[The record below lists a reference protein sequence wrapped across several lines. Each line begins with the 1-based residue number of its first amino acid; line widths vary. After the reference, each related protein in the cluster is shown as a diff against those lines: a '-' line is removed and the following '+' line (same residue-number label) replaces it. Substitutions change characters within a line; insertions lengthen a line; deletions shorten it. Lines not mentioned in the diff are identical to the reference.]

1 MNLPKKNILANYI
14 GQVYV
19 MGLGIL
25 IMPLYLQYMGAE
37 AYGLVGFFILMQVF
51 LNLLDAGFSP
61 TLGRQVAEARGN
73 NDKFK
78 IFFKL
83 LRSVEIIFFVLS
95 IVVILLVYI
104 TSDWI
109 SQEWIKANVLGQD
122 IIKHCIILM
131 GIILSIRWF
140 STVYKS
146 GINGF
151 EDQVWLN
158 KANILIATLKY
169 IGALFIL
176 MFLSQ
181 NIKVFF
187 YYQLIVGII
196 ELIILNLRVYK
207 LLPMNEIKDDIFS
220 LKIEITAIKSILPF
234 SVSIA
239 YTTLVWTLL
248 MQFDKLILSSI
259 LTLDK
264 FGYFSIIV
272 IISSSLI
279 AIATPIFLAISP
291 KMTMLLSCG
300 ENINMQDMYK
310 KMTQLITWIVS
321 STCLLICIYS
331 EQILYILIGN
341 IEASKWGS
349 NILILYTLGY
359 TFFVL
364 GSFQYYL
371 QNSFGDLK
379 YYVRGASLLVFF
391 QIPIMYYCIIKYAA
405 IGSGFVWLVFNF
417 LWFILFTFIIHNKFL
432 PKFHLKWLLKDI
444 MPILLFILFLA
455 FLLHQFIYFEIDAL
469 TNRWILMFKIII
481 IGIFFLLISSLSI
494 SMVRNKIKVLNKKN
508 GKI

>member
-14 GQVYV
+14 GQIYV
-19 MGLGIL
+19 MSIS
-25 IMPLYLQYMGAE
+25 IIVMPLYLQYMGAE

-73 NDKFK
+73 NKKFK
-78 IFFKL
+78 EFFKL
-83 LRSVEIIFFVLS
+83 LRSVEIIFFLLS
-95 IVVILLVYI
+95 IVVILLVFSI
-104 TSDWI
+104 SSWI
-109 SQEWIKANVLGQD
+109 SQEWIKANILGQD
-122 IIKHCIILM
+122 TIQHCIILM

-169 IGALFIL
+169 IGALFVLI
-176 MFLSQ
+176 FLSQ
-181 NIKVFF
+181 DIKIFF

-196 ELIILNLRVYK
+196 ELIILNLRMYK
-207 LLPMNEIKDDIFS
+207 LLPMNQIRGDIFS
-220 LKIEITAIKSILPF
+220 LRIEITAIRSILSF
-234 SVSIA
+234 SISIA

-264 FGYFSIIV
+264 FGYFSIII

-279 AIATPIFLAISP
+279 AIATPVFLAISP
-291 KMTMLLSCG
+291 KMTVLLSRG
-300 ENINMQDMYK
+300 ENIKMQELYK
-310 KMTQLITWIVS
+310 KMTQLITWLVLS
-321 STCLLICIYS
+321 CSLLICIFS

-349 NILILYTLGY
+349 NILIMYSLGY

-371 QNSFGDLK
+371 QNSFGDLI
-379 YYVRGASLLVFF
+379 YYVRGASIMLIF
-391 QIPIMYYCIIKYAA
+391 QIPIMYYFVVQYGAF
-405 IGSGFVWLVFNF
+405 GSGLVWLVFNF
-417 LWFILFTFIIHNKFL
+417 LWFFIFTFIIHNKFL
-432 PKFHLKWLLKDI
+432 PKFHLGWLLKDI
-444 MPILLFILFLA
+444 IPILFFVLFLS
-455 FLLHQFIYFEIDAL
+455 FFVQQFVHFEINIQA
-469 TNRWILMFKIII
+469 NRWILMFKILIV
-481 IGIFFLLISSLSI
+481 GIFFVLISSLSM
-494 SMVRNKIKVLNKKN
+494 SMVREKIKDLIKKKE
-508 GKI
+508 KI